1 MTPITLPQGYRRSVL
16 RSFWASISIWAGVS
30 TASLAFGLGWPAPLA
45 WGVAG
50 AAIVGTLV
58 FSHEHV
64 VRRLHGAWNNRVVRP
79 VARWCVQY
87 LLRLC
92 FFVVFVAA
100 GRAGSRM
107 ILAAGDP
114 GGWTA
119 RQRAADRDASP
130 LDVGAS
136 AARGG
141 WMRSYVRW
149 AAHSG
154 NAWSISLLPLLLL
167 IRLLAAEQESAATPS
182 IYTLF

>member
-1 MTPITLPQGYRRSVL
+1 MTPITLPQAYRRSVL
-16 RSFWASISIWAGVS
+16 RSFWASISIGAGVS
-30 TASLAFGLGWPAPLA
+30 TASFAFGLGWPAPLA
-45 WGVAG
+45 WGVAA

-79 VARWCVQY
+79 VARWCVRY

-107 ILAAGDP
+107 ILASGGP
-114 GGWTA
+114 GGWTP
-119 RQRAADRDASP
+119 RQLVADREAFSRDLA
-130 LDVGAS
+130 GS
-136 AARGG
+136 AAPGG

-149 AAHSG
+149 AARSG
-154 NAWSISLLPLLLL
+154 NAWSISLVPFLLL
-167 IRLLAAEQESAATPS
+167 IRLLAAEQESVATPG